1 MNFDATLINW
11 HRINRLYELLREQLL
26 EKFNL
31 TIIESEVLLHLTC
44 NERMGFAMG
53 DTAKDIAESR
63 NISKSNV
70 SKGVYSLIKKG
81 YIVGEQD
88 EHDRRINHLKLTETA
103 NGDLIVS
110 EVNQMNEHFNRLL
123 SRGISQG
130 EIEQLLEIEKK
141 LAQNAEKA
149 IADKSYLINDK
160 PVEYS
165 ITKQLKPIEDIGKF
179 DLQGMYEGKVFNC
192 YEFFGAHILEDGRC
206 LFRTYAPNAR
216 RVTVTGDFNGW
227 QEYEMVRYYQSGIFT
242 FISDNA
248 HTGDKYEYI
257 IYGNNGA
264 VRHSDPY
271 GFSMELRPKHA
282 SIIVDM
288 NEYQFN
294 DGEWMEKRTLNYEK
308 PLNIYEMHLGSW
320 HTNPDDPNGWYTYS
334 QIADQLIE
342 YVKEHNYTHIE
353 FLPLAEHPFD
363 GSWGYQNTGFFSA
376 TSRYGTPYELMEL
389 VDKCHQNG
397 VGVIMDFV
405 PVHFAL
411 DGYAL
416 KNFDGTPLYE
426 YPNSDVGYSEW
437 GSCNFMHSRREV
449 ACFLQSAAE
458 FWLKV
463 YHFDG
468 LRMDA
473 ISRAIYWQGDPNR
486 GVNNCTVEFIKV
498 MNRGLRERHPSAM
511 LIAEDST
518 SFPNITKPVDKGGLG
533 FDYKWDLGWMND
545 TLNFF
550 AHAPW
555 QRKDIYHKLTFSM
568 MYYYNERYILP
579 LSHDEVVHG
588 KGTIVNKMFGEY
600 EEKFCQARA
609 FYAYMYMH
617 PGKKLNFMGNELGQ
631 LREWDEKRE
640 QDWDLTKYP
649 IHSGFSQYI
658 YALNKLYC
666 SNPALSALDCDYSGF
681 DWADCHSEEDCIY
694 SMIRRSSGNVLLA
707 VFNFSGTDKKNYKLN
722 CEKAKSIIPVIN
734 SEWREF
740 GGSQDKNTDEI
751 KGYDGEFDLNVPRL
765 SATIYAVK
773 QSSNNQI

>member
-1 MNFDATLINW
+1 MDFDVTLIYW
-11 HRINRLYELLREQLL
+11 HKINKLYELIREQMLDKL
-26 EKFNL
+26 NL
-31 TIIESEVLLHLTC
+31 TQIESEILVYLVC
-44 NERMGFAMG
+44 NEYEGRKIG
-53 DTAKDIAESR
+53 DTAKDIAEERSL
-63 NISKSNV
+63 SKSNV
-70 SKGVYSLIKKG
+70 SKGVYALMQKG

-88 EHDRRINHLKLTETA
+88 VQDRRVMHLKVTQ
-103 NGDLIVS
+103 NVDRDLIMA
-110 EVNQMNEHFNRLL
+110 ELNCMNDTFNRLL
-123 SRGISQG
+123 SRGISQD
-130 EIEQLLEIEKK
+130 EIKSAVEFEKK
-141 LAQNAEKA
+141 MADNADRAISEKL
-149 IADKSYLINDK
+149 YLISSE
-160 PVEYS
+160 PVEYPV
-165 ITKQLKPIEDIGKF
+165 TKQIEPVEDIAKF
-179 DLQGMYEGKVFNC
+179 DLQDFYDGKSFNC
-192 YEFFGAHILEDGRC
+192 YEFFGAHILNDGRC
-206 LFRTYAPNAR
+206 LFRTYAPNAQ
-216 RVTVTGDFNGW
+216 RVTVTGDFNDW
-227 QEYEMVRYYQSGIFT
+227 REDEMVRYYQSGVFT
-242 FISDNA
+242 FITDSA
-248 HTGDKYEYI
+248 HAGDKYEYI
-257 IYGNNGA
+257 IYGNGGA

-288 NEYQFN
+288 NEYKFH
-294 DGEWMEKRTLNYEK
+294 DGEWLANRTLNYDK

-334 QIADQLIE
+334 EIADRLIE
-342 YVKEHNYTHIE
+342 YVKAHNYTHIE

-397 VGVIMDFV
+397 IGVIMDFV

-411 DGYAL
+411 DDYAL

-426 YPNSDVGYSEW
+426 YPHSDVGYSEW

-449 ACFLQSAAE
+449 ACFLQSAAD

-486 GVNNCTVEFIKV
+486 GVNNCTVEFLKV
-498 MNRGLRERHPSAM
+498 MNKGLRENYPTAM

-550 AHAPW
+550 AYAPW
-555 QRKDIYHKLTFSM
+555 QRKEIYHKLTFSM

-600 EEKFCQARA
+600 EDKFRQARA

-640 QDWDLTKYP
+640 QDWNLLEYP
-649 IHSGFSQYI
+649 MHRGFSNYI
-658 YALNKLYC
+658 QKLGEIYLK
-666 SNPALSALDCDYSGF
+666 NPALSSLDCDYSGF
-681 DWADCHSEEDCIY
+681 DWADCHSEVDCIY
-694 SMIRRSSGNVLLA
+694 SMIRCSGKNVLLA
-707 VFNFSGTDKKNYKLN
+707 VFNFSNEDKPDYALKL
-722 CEKAKSIIPVIN
+722 EKAKSITPILS
-734 SEWREF
+734 SEWSDF
-740 GGSQDKNTDEI
+740 GGGLETDTNEI
-751 KGYDGEFDLNVPRL
+751 QGVDGKFKLNVPRL
-765 SATIYAVK
+765 SAVIYTVR
-773 QSSNNQI
+773 

>member
-1 MNFDATLINW
+1 MDFDVTLVNW
-11 HRINRLYELLREQLL
+11 HRINRLYELMREQLL

-31 TIIESEVLLHLTC
+31 TIIESEVLVHLVW
-44 NERMGFAMG
+44 NERLGGSIG
-53 DTAKDIAESR
+53 DTARDISESR

-88 EHDRRINHLKLTETA
+88 GRDRRINHLKLTEAA
-103 NGDLIVS
+103 NGNLIIS
-110 EVNQMNEHFNRLL
+110 EVNQMNERFNQLL
-123 SRGISQG
+123 SRGIPQG

-141 LAQNAEKA
+141 LAGNAEKA
-149 IADKSYLINDK
+149 IADKAYLLSDV
-160 PVEYS
+160 PVEYPV
-165 ITKQLKPIEDIGKF
+165 TKQIEAIEDIERF
-179 DLQGMYEGKVFNC
+179 NLQGMYEGNVFNC

-206 LFRTYAPNAR
+206 LFRTYAPNAH

-227 QEYEMVRYYQSGIFT
+227 QEAEMVRYYQSGIFT
-242 FISDNA
+242 FISDSA
-248 HTGDKYEYI
+248 HAGDKYEYI

-282 SIIVDM
+282 SVIVDM
-288 NEYQFN
+288 NKYQFH
-294 DGEWMEKRTLNYEK
+294 DGEWLEKRTLNYDK
-308 PLNIYEMHLGSW
+308 PLNIYEMHFGSW

-334 QIADQLIE
+334 QIADRLIE

-389 VDKCHQNG
+389 VDKCHRNG
-397 VGVIMDFV
+397 IGVIMDFV

-458 FWLKV
+458 FWLRV

-498 MNRGLRERHPSAM
+498 MNKGLRERHPTAM

-550 AHAPW
+550 AYAPW

-600 EEKFCQARA
+600 EEKFRQARA

-640 QDWDLTKYP
+640 QDWDLLEYP
-649 IHSGFSQYI
+649 MHNGFCNYI
-658 YALNKLYC
+658 KELSRMYLN
-666 SNPALSALDCDYSGF
+666 NPALSALDCDYSGF
-681 DWADCHSEEDCIY
+681 DWADCHSEENCIY
-694 SMIRRSSGNVLLA
+694 SMLRRSGGNVLLA
-707 VFNFSGTDKKNYKLN
+707 VFNFSGEDKADYLLN
-722 CEKAKSIIPVIN
+722 IEKAKSIIPIIS
-734 SEWREF
+734 SEWNEF
-740 GGSQDKNTDEI
+740 GGSLEKNTEEI
-751 KGYDGEFDLNVPRL
+751 KCTDGEFKLNVPHL
-765 SATIYAVK
+765 SATIYIVK
-773 QSSNNQI
+773 

>member
-1 MNFDATLINW
+1 MNIDSTLINW
-11 HRINRLYELLREQLL
+11 NSINRLYELIREQMLH
-26 EKFNL
+26 KFNL
-31 TIIESEVLLHLTC
+31 TELESEILVYLVFHKQ
-44 NERMGFAMG
+44 MG
-53 DTAKDIAESR
+53 DTKKNTAKDIAESR
-63 NISKSNV
+63 NLSKSNV
-70 SKGVYSLIKKG
+70 SKGVYSLTKKG
-81 YIVGEQD
+81 YIVGVQD
-88 EHDRRINHLKLTETA
+88 EHDRRVTHLNLTE
-103 NGDLIVS
+103 NVDSDKIVA
-110 EVNQMNEHFNRLL
+110 EVNKMNDHFNKLL
-123 SRGISQG
+123 VRGISQG
-130 EIEQLLEIEKK
+130 EIEQLVEIESK

-149 IADKSYLINDK
+149 MAEKLYIISDE
-160 PVEYS
+160 PVEYPV
-165 ITKQLKPIEDIGKF
+165 TKQMEVIEDISKF
-179 DLQGMYEGKVFNC
+179 DLQGMYEGRVFNC
-192 YEFFGAHILEDGRC
+192 YEFFGAHILDDGRC
-206 LFRTYAPNAR
+206 LFRTYAPNAQ

-227 QEYEMVRYYQSGIFT
+227 QESEMVRYYQSGIFT
-242 FISDNA
+242 FIADSA
-248 HTGDKYEYI
+248 HAGDKYEYI
-257 IYGNNGA
+257 VYGNNGA

-288 NEYQFN
+288 NEYQFH
-294 DGEWMEKRTLNYEK
+294 DGEWLANRTLNYDK

-334 QIADQLIE
+334 EIADRLIE

-353 FLPLAEHPFD
+353 FLPLSEHPFD

-376 TSRYGTPYELMEL
+376 TSRYGSPYELMEL

-397 VGVIMDFV
+397 IGVIMDFV

-416 KNFDGTPLYE
+416 KNFDGTALYE

-437 GSCNFMHSRREV
+437 GSCNFIHSRREV

-473 ISRAIYWQGDPNR
+473 ISRAIYWQGDPKR
-486 GVNNCTVEFIKV
+486 GVNNCTVEFLKV
-498 MNRGLRERHPSAM
+498 MNKGLHERHPSAM

-533 FDYKWDLGWMND
+533 FDYKWDHGWMND
-545 TLNFF
+545 TLSFF
-550 AHAPW
+550 AYAPW

-600 EEKFCQARA
+600 EEKFRQARA

-617 PGKKLNFMGNELGQ
+617 PGKKLNFMGNELRQ
-631 LREWDEKRE
+631 LREWEEKRE
-640 QDWDLTKYP
+640 QDWNLLEYP
-649 IHSGFSQYI
+649 MHGGFSDYMRELGEI
-658 YALNKLYC
+658 YLE
-666 SNPALSALDCDYSGF
+666 NPALSALDCDYSGF
-681 DWADCHSEEDCIY
+681 DWADCHSENDCIY
-694 SMIRRSSGNVLLA
+694 SIIRRSGGNVLLA
-707 VFNFSGTDKKNYKLN
+707 VFNFSGEDKADYTLDLDKVKTLTP
-722 CEKAKSIIPVIN
+722 ILN
-734 SEWREF
+734 SEWSEF
-740 GGSQDKNTDEI
+740 GGSMEKDAEEI
-751 KGYDGEFDLNVPRL
+751 QGNNGKFQMNVPHL
-765 SATIYAVK
+765 SAAIYKVT
-773 QSSNNQI
+773 Q